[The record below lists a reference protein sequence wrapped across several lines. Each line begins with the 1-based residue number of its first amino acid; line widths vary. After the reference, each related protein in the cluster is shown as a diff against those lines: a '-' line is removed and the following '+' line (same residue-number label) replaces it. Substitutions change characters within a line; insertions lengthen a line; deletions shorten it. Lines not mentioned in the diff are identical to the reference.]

1 MNLKTIEVQNFFNHS
16 YSSIDFAQFNEPVL
30 LTGENGAGKSSIILE
45 SLTFALFGE
54 TRLESL
60 DDCIK
65 HDCDFTGVSV
75 VFEINNQIID
85 VTRTKKRGKTAKLII
100 SIDGTPVEEL
110 LTDTQKRLDKI
121 LGLSYDAFRSSI
133 ILKQDDSEF
142 FIKAKPQE
150 RKKIIREILDLNQYE
165 KLEKLAKEERNIIK
179 NQIAAE
185 ESLFNLIEIKNSEE
199 LQKKLDILEK
209 GVKKT
214 KLELIK
220 FEKELSEIVSFNAVI
235 KEQIKQKDD
244 IIANN
249 QKIKSLIT
257 ILENKIKTS
266 QDSISYNEREINDFI
281 KYCDGISDVKL
292 LENNLVNLVDELAS
306 LEQKLKDIKI
316 ECKNATQKAIA
327 SLQTELREPTEKFN
341 QIKAE
346 AKAIQQKLEKSNSLE
361 EIECPM
367 CFQNVSNE
375 HIHSLKKDLEAKGK
389 SLLLEYKKYEK
400 IVQQLNNSLKD
411 YQLEIHDELK
421 SFKES
426 EKKLDGL
433 ISDRKKDIQI
443 RRLELKDLLEKQKSH
458 DIAKEKQN
466 SLFDIIAENQSHLLN
481 LKEQIKDIPTIE
493 LQEKPENEMRKFVQ
507 EAKSNL
513 EQASNMMNKIS
524 NEIEQ
529 NEMQKLKK
537 KEVEGRLS
545 EKIRKVNILSK
556 LAIALGDKGIP
567 ALIIA
572 TVLPE
577 IEENA
582 NYFLNKMSQGLLEL
596 RFQTTAILKS
606 GEERDTLDIEI
617 FDGKTWRSF
626 NSLSGGEKFRAS
638 LSIRLALSK
647 VLARRANID
656 LQLLILDEPASALD
670 GPGRELFV
678 QTVHSLKNDFSK
690 ILIISHLD
698 DLVNSF
704 DSRIHLI
711 KTDDGSKIMVTR

>member
-1 MNLKTIEVQNFFNHS
+1 MNLKNIEVQNFFNHS
-16 YSSIDFAQFNEPVL
+16 YSSIDFTQFNEPVL

-54 TRLESL
+54 TRLEFL

-65 HDCDFTGVSV
+65 HDCDSTGVSV
-75 VFEINNQIID
+75 VFEINNQLID

-165 KLEKLAKEERNIIK
+165 KLEKLAKDERNIIK
-179 NQIAAE
+179 NQITAE

-214 KLELIK
+214 KLELTK
-220 FEKELSEIVSFNAVI
+220 FEKQLSEVVSFNAVI
-235 KEQIKQKDD
+235 KEQVKQKND

-249 QKIKSLIT
+249 AKIKSLIT
-257 ILENKIKTS
+257 TLENKIKTS
-266 QDSISYNEREINDFI
+266 QESISSNQKEIDDFI
-281 KYCDGISDVKL
+281 KYRDGISDAKIL
-292 LENNLVNLVDELAS
+292 EHNLENITNELAS
-306 LEQKLKDIKI
+306 LEQKLKDTKA
-316 ECKNATQKAIA
+316 ECKRTSQKAIA
-327 SLQTELREPTEKFN
+327 HLQSELEEPTEKFN

-346 AKAIQQKLEKSNSLE
+346 AKSIQQKLEKSNSLE
-361 EIECPM
+361 EIECPT

-375 HIHSLKKDLEAKGK
+375 HIHSLKKDLETKVK
-389 SLLLEYKKYEK
+389 SLLSEYKKYEK
-400 IVQQLNNSLKD
+400 IVQNLNSSLKD
-411 YQLEIHDELK
+411 YQLEIHNELTPFKTLEKELDE
-421 SFKES
+421 SIIIE
-426 EKKLDGL
+426 
-433 ISDRKKDIQI
+433 KKDIQV
-443 RRLELKDLLEKQKSH
+443 RRLELKNLLEKQKCH
-458 DIAKEKQN
+458 DVAKEKQN
-466 SLFDIIAENQSHLLN
+466 SLFEIIAENKSHLVN
-481 LKEQIKDIPTIE
+481 LKEQIKEIPTIE
-493 LQEKPENEMRKFVQ
+493 LEEKPENEIRNSLQ

-513 EQASNMMNKIS
+513 EQASNLMNKIS

-529 NEMQKLKK
+529 NEAQKLKK
-537 KEVEGRLS
+537 KEVQEKLS
-545 EKIRKVNILSK
+545 EKIRKVNLLNK
-556 LAIALGDKGIP
+556 LATALGDKGIP
-567 ALIIA
+567 ALIIE

-582 NYFLNKMSQGLLEL
+582 NYYLNKMSQGNLEL
-596 RFQTTAILKS
+596 CFKTTTILKS
-606 GEERDTLDIEI
+606 GDERSTLDIEI

-626 NSLSGGEKFRAS
+626 DSLSGGEKFRAS

-704 DSRIHLI
+704 DSRIHLT
-711 KTDDGSKIMVTR
+711 KTDDGSKIMVTK